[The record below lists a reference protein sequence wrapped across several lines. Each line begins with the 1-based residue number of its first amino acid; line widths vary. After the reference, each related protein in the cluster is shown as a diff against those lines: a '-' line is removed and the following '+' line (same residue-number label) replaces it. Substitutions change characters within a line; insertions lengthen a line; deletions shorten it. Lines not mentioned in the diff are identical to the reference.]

1 MPLPVSILTPLSSDT
16 AFAAPQDLVA
26 RFSVQDIR
34 QWASDA
40 DLPLTIQGITTSLKV
55 LTALQDA
62 SGDIESACLM
72 SDKYEPQDLLNL
84 TGNSLARLKRLT
96 CELAI
101 GYLFENRLRRG
112 DEDPPA
118 VAVRAQET
126 LERFRKGEWVFGFQE
141 AGDAGLIGHMVES
154 PFDVAAR
161 NLVTRQAERYFGRRS
176 NQRWVCGPAN
186 NSAPPQVGGTGLLG
200 GP

>member
-16 AFAAPQDLVA
+16 AFATPQDLVA
-26 RFSVQDIR
+26 RYDVRDIR

-40 DLPLTIQGITTSLKV
+40 DLPLSVQGILTNVKV
-55 LTALQDA
+55 TTALQDA

-72 SDKYEPQDLLNL
+72 SDKYQPQDLLTL
-84 TGNSLARLKRLT
+84 TGNSLQRLKRLC

-112 DEDPPA
+112 DEEAPA
-118 VAVRAQET
+118 VVRRAHET

-141 AGDAGLIGHMVES
+141 AGDAGLIAHHIET
-154 PFDVAAR
+154 PCEVAAR
-161 NLVTRQAERYFGRRS
+161 NMVTHQAERYFGRRS
-176 NQRWVCGPAN
+176 NQYLPYGPAN
-186 NSAPPQVGGTGLLG
+186 NDASPQTGGTGLIG